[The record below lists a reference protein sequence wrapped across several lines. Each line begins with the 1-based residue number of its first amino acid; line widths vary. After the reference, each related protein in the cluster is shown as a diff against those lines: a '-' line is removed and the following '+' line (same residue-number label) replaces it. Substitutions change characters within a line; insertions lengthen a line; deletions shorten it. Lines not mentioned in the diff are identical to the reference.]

1 MAVGRSVMTQ
11 DDPWGSEITA
21 EVLRE
26 VQAAWDAK
34 LLRLKHP
41 YVFDLIKVL
50 APYPKLRRT
59 IALDAI
65 WRTRKDAGLPIP
77 RTFDSSVQAALQY
90 YCEESKVFKARGGLP
105 AEALFRWP
113 DGPGAGVWAVVRET
127 ARPWVQANRAA
138 IPRRALS

>member
-1 MAVGRSVMTQ
+1 VTEE
-11 DDPWGSEITA
+11 DLWNPEITPDF
-21 EVLRE
+21 LRE
-26 VQAAWDAK
+26 VQAAFDAK

-50 APYPKLRRT
+50 APYPRLKRT
-59 IALDAI
+59 IALDAM

-90 YCEESKVFKARGGLP
+90 YCAESKVFKRRGGLP
-105 AEALFRWP
+105 GEALFRWP
-113 DGPGAGVWAVVRET
+113 DGPGAGIWAVVRET

-138 IPRRALS
+138 IPRRALSGG

>member
-1 MAVGRSVMTQ
+1 MAEEES
-11 DDPWGSEITA
+11 WASEITP
-21 EVLRE
+21 EFLRE

-50 APYPKLRRT
+50 APYRKLKRT
-59 IALDAI
+59 IALDAM
-65 WRTRKDAGLPIP
+65 WRARKDAGLTIP

-90 YCEESKVFKARGGLP
+90 YCEELNVFKRRGGQP
-105 AEALFRWP
+105 GEALFRWP

-138 IPRRALS
+138 IPRRALG

>member
-1 MAVGRSVMTQ
+1 MDFTVCRACARL
-11 DDPWGSEITA
+11 A
-21 EVLRE
+21 
-26 VQAAWDAK
+26 AK

-50 APYPKLRRT
+50 APYPKLKRT
-59 IALDAI
+59 IALDAM

-77 RTFDSSVQAALQY
+77 RIFDSSVQAALQY
-90 YCEESKVFKARGGLP
+90 YCEESVFKARGGQP
-105 AEALFRWP
+105 GEALFRWP

-138 IPRRALS
+138 IPRRALGGG